1 MRTTRSVGGLFYAL
15 AVLTL
20 TAVAQESDTQIDSPT
35 EGRPFDWL
43 TMGNFR
49 PYIEAGYG
57 AAILDQKL
65 FAAELPTLGVAELRF
80 GYREMKPYKSWGY
93 KLDDRSLSG
102 SYGTTQMPF
111 GKSGSGEGEKYWR
124 VAAARKDGYGYDIA
138 IAKFILHHGY
148 SFSLTGLSAGSYGT
162 ISTADSAIMQRYD
175 GRTNFSLSTEPGI
188 TAEVLGFLSVSAGYE
203 ATVVYPRVVFPQ
215 WFVSYLLASSS
226 IVLVSG
232 FADDIVNLSPV
243 LGPALYFVLRNAVA
257 LAFAY
262 AWRSDMNWPFPSET
276 PFMTHLVK
284 LNVGIQF

>member
-1 MRTTRSVGGLFYAL
+1 MHTTRSVVVLAFAL
-15 AVLTL
+15 AILAL
-20 TAVAQESDTQIDSPT
+20 TATAQEADAPPGDK
-35 EGRPFDWL
+35 PFDWL
-43 TMGNFR
+43 KMGNFR

-57 AAILDQKL
+57 GAILDQKL
-65 FAAELPTLGVAELRF
+65 FTAGLPTLGVAELRF

-102 SYGTTQMPF
+102 SYGSTQMMF
-111 GKSGSGEGEKYWR
+111 GKAGSGEGEQYWR
-124 VAAARKDGYGYDIA
+124 VAAGRKDGYGYDIA
-138 IAKFILHHGY
+138 FAKFILHHGY
-148 SFSLTGLSAGSYGT
+148 SFSLTGLTMDSYGA
-162 ISTADSAIMQRYD
+162 ISSADSAILQRYN
-175 GRTNFSLSTEPGI
+175 GQTNFSLSTEPGI
-188 TAEVLGFLSVSAGYE
+188 TAEMFGFLSVSAGYE

-232 FADDIVNLSPV
+232 FAEDIVNLSPV

-276 PFMTHLVK
+276 PLMTHLVK
-284 LNVGIQF
+284 VNVGIQF